1 IAELTRINSIE
12 ELVPDPPGQIPAHS
26 SGRVKSKTTP
36 ALSSEKE

>member
-1 IAELTRINSIE
+1 T
-12 ELVPDPPGQIPAHS
+12 GQIPAQS

>member
-1 IAELTRINSIE
+1 
-12 ELVPDPPGQIPAHS
+12 QIPAQS